1 MEKAV
6 GTVTL
11 PVLLSTDI
19 VIPEVDGAVKVTVQ
33 LTAPSLSN
41 LPGGQT
47 TPLKP
52 TAVIRLTVEYT
63 VTPEVA
69 EIVTLWEEI
78 SVAAAAV
85 NDAEFVPAF
94 TVTVDGTVS
103 ATLLDCRGT
112 MIMAGAGPPDDR
124 GKRTALSPPPV
135 PAGGSTNRKLV

>member
-78 SVAAAAV
+78 SVAAAAA

-112 MIMAGAGPPDDR
+112 MIMAGAAPLNEMEQAALCPGPSVDGVQPIDVNVD
-124 GKRTALSPPPV
+124 
-135 PAGGSTNRKLV
+135 